1 MEAMTAKEH
10 LDRSE
15 PFKLHVFLARPE
27 EFPGARR
34 PPPAPQ
40 VLYEA
45 PPQINFQAPPEQN
58 NNLEAVSKQEQT
70 SEAAAAS
77 SSGGGSAADAAERRI
92 VPRGGGVDIDP
103 SLMEVRKSSSLAFFN
118 VWQYNVMYCLA
129 FFQEFFIFCL
139 KVQMETKVKTLNL
152 AFFEKKMLL
161 KLGENLAGAA
171 LIPSRAERFTVNHTY
186 L

>member
-45 PPQINFQAPPEQN
+45 PPQTNFQAPPEQN

-77 SSGGGSAADAAERRI
+77 SSGGGRAADAAERRI

-103 SLMEVRKSSSLAFFN
+103 ALMEVRKSSSLAFFN
-118 VWQYNVMYCLA
+118 VWQ
-129 FFQEFFIFCL
+129 
-139 KVQMETKVKTLNL
+139 
-152 AFFEKKMLL
+152 
-161 KLGENLAGAA
+161 
-171 LIPSRAERFTVNHTY
+171 
-186 L
+186 